1 MGHGQPLT
9 GQSPTP
15 TPNDSKE
22 TTLMQ
27 IRTRTLGALGA
38 FALVALAAACNDDN
52 NDNITGTA
60 SDRVFVQVERL
71 GNPLVS
77 EVFLAKRNHGFHNAG
92 KPSTDVANH
101 SAELKAFV
109 TTVAGRDQSVANTL
123 ASVLLPDMLIVQTDK
138 AQSTAGWLTWAL
150 ANGYGG
156 RKLTDDVVDAGL
168 SAIFGSL
175 LSPNNVSPG
184 LTTDNVNQNDKPFG
198 STFPYLAAAN

>member
-1 MGHGQPLT
+1 MR
-9 GQSPTP
+9 
-15 TPNDSKE
+15 
-22 TTLMQ
+22 
-27 IRTRTLGALGA
+27 IRTRMRGAVGA
-38 FALVALAAACNDDN
+38 FALVAAAAACNDDN
-52 NDNITGTA
+52 NNDITAPAG
-60 SDRVFVQVERL
+60 DRVYVQVERL

-101 SAELKAFV
+101 TTELKAFV

-138 AQSTAGWLTWAL
+138 AANTAGWLTWAL

-168 SAIFGSL
+168 SALFGSL

-198 STFPYLAAAN
+198 TTFPYLAGAN